1 MLLLPFK
8 IVSISLILWVFL
20 TTIVPQA
27 TTKFNC
33 IKLTNKYYPYDSI
46 SENSLNNS
54 IIYYIISHPDDEVM
68 FFSPS
73 IIELSKPQ
81 YNNRLKLVCL
91 SKGNSI
97 EEMGPIRES
106 ELIKSAEIL
115 GFDVSD
121 VSIFDFKDGM
131 NESWSHVDIYKTL
144 DSVVI
149 DDSKDKVIITFDEFG
164 VSNHPNHISTHFGVL
179 KYCQQNNIKLFNL
192 KSLNFLEKY
201 SFTLLTNIE
210 LFINNCLKLVLSYLN
225 FNINIS
231 FNNSSNSIKY
241 YSDLNM
247 LSLSYASMMFG
258 HFSQMVWFRY
268 GWLFLSRYLTY
279 NNLIEVEI

>member
-1 MLLLPFK
+1 MLFIPFK

-20 TTIVPQA
+20 TTIVPQT
-27 TTKFNC
+27 TTKFNNV
-33 IKLTNKYYPYDSI
+33 KLTNNYFPYDSI
-46 SENSLNNS
+46 SENTLNNS

-81 YNNRLKLVCL
+81 YNNHLKLVCL

-97 EEMGPIRES
+97 EEMGIIRET
-106 ELIKSAEIL
+106 ELFKSAEIL
-115 GFDVSD
+115 GFNVSD
-121 VSIFDFKDGM
+121 VTIFDFKDGM
-131 NESWSHVDIYKTL
+131 NESWNQADIYRTL
-144 DSVVI
+144 ESVVI
-149 DDSKDKVIITFDEFG
+149 DNNQNKVIITFDEFG

-179 KYCQQNNIKLFNL
+179 KFCQQKNIKLFNL

-231 FNNSSNSIKY
+231 FNNNLNSIKY

-279 NNLIEVEI
+279 NNLIEVEV